1 MTFHIDKFEGLYDK
15 LEVINSNRKLW
26 ADEPVFRGSMFSNL
40 DLQAVLYRSSSK
52 ISTEK
57 WLPVY
62 SMVFWVDRF
71 IISLPKNSRALSSP
85 ISPVKIIFSSLFLLD
100 IFLQGNDL
108 VDPFK
113 KVFWFSVVCWL
124 HREQFFLSLFLQ
136 N

>member
-1 MTFHIDKFEGLYDK
+1 
-15 LEVINSNRKLW
+15 
-26 ADEPVFRGSMFSNL
+26 L